1 MNPVKKHAVKLKM
14 EQNMLEVIGLKKS
27 FGDTE
32 VLKSIDFKVEKGE
45 VIAVIGPSGSGK
57 TTLLRCI
64 SFLNSSDGG
73 IMILDGKEY
82 DMAHASKNEIRE
94 ARKSMGFVFQSF
106 NLFRNMTALK
116 NVMEGLTT
124 GQKMDKTK
132 AKEKALKMLEKVGM
146 LEKASNYPD
155 ELSGGQRQ
163 RVAIARAIALN
174 PEVLLFDE
182 PTSALDPELTVEVL
196 DTMKKLADEG
206 TTMVV
211 VTHEMNFARNVASR
225 VVFMEEG
232 LVVEEGPSKSFFEN
246 PKEER
251 TKQFLKI
258 ESK

>member
-1 MNPVKKHAVKLKM
+1 
-14 EQNMLEVIGLKKS
+14 MLQVIGLKKS
-27 FGDTE
+27 FGDTK
-32 VLKSIDFKVEKGE
+32 VLKGIDFKVEKGE

-64 SFLNSSDGG
+64 SFLNSSDAGVIRLG
-73 IMILDGKEY
+73 DREY
-82 DMAHASKNEIRE
+82 DMVKATKSEIKE
-94 ARKSMGFVFQSF
+94 IRKSMGFVFQSF
-106 NLFRNMTALK
+106 NLFRNMTVIK

-124 GQKMDKTK
+124 GQKLDKEE
-132 AKEKALKMLEKVGM
+132 AKKKALLMLEKVGM
-146 LEKASNYPD
+146 SEKADKYPD

-174 PEVLLFDE
+174 PEVILFDE

-211 VTHEMNFARNVASR
+211 VTHEMNFAKNVASR
-225 VVFMEEG
+225 VVFMEDG
-232 LVVEEGPSKSFFEN
+232 FVVEEGPAKEFFED

-251 TKQFLKI
+251 TKQFIKL
-258 ESK
+258 ESE

>member
-1 MNPVKKHAVKLKM
+1 
-14 EQNMLEVIGLKKS
+14 MLEVTGLKKS
-27 FGDTE
+27 FGNTE
-32 VLKSIDFKVEKGE
+32 VLKNIDFKVEKGE

-64 SFLNSSDGG
+64 SFLNSSDAG
-73 IMILDGKEY
+73 IIKLRDKEY
-82 DMAHASKNEIRE
+82 SMAKATKSEIKE
-94 ARKSMGFVFQSF
+94 IRKSMGFVFQSF

-116 NVMEGLTT
+116 NVMEGLVTS
-124 GQKMDKTK
+124 QKLEKEE
-132 AKEKALKMLEKVGM
+132 AKKRALSMLEKVGM
-146 LEKASNYPD
+146 LEKADNYPD

-174 PEVLLFDE
+174 PEVILFDE

-211 VTHEMNFARNVASR
+211 VTHEMNFAKNVASR
-225 VVFMEEG
+225 VVFMEDG
-232 LVVEEGPSKSFFEN
+232 IVVEEGPAKDFFEN

-251 TKQFLKI
+251 TKQFLKL

>member
-1 MNPVKKHAVKLKM
+1 MRKAVVIKNKLGYT
-14 EQNMLEVIGLKKS
+14 MLEVTGLKKT
-27 FGDTE
+27 FGNTE
-32 VLKSIDFKVEKGE
+32 VLKNIDFKVEKGE
-45 VIAVIGPSGSGK
+45 VIAIIGPSGSGK

-64 SFLNSSDGG
+64 SFLNNSDAGK
-73 IMILDGKEY
+73 ITLDGKEY
-82 DMAHASKNEIRE
+82 DMVKATKAEIKE
-94 ARKSMGFVFQSF
+94 IRKSMGFVFQSF
-106 NLFRNMTALK
+106 NLFRNMSALK
-116 NVMEGLTT
+116 NVMEGLVG
-124 GQKMDKTK
+124 GQKMNKDE
-132 AKEKALKMLEKVGM
+132 AKEIALKMLDKVGM
-146 LEKASNYPD
+146 LDKAENYPD
-155 ELSGGQRQ
+155 ELSGGQSQ

-174 PEVLLFDE
+174 PSVILFDE

-225 VVFMEEG
+225 VVFMEDG
-232 LVVEEGPSKSFFEN
+232 VVVEEGPAKEFFEN

>member
-1 MNPVKKHAVKLKM
+1 
-14 EQNMLEVIGLKKS
+14 MLEVIGLKKS

-32 VLKSIDFKVEKGE
+32 VLRNIDFKVEKGE

-64 SFLNSSDGG
+64 SFLNSSDAGT
-73 IMILDGKEY
+73 IKLRDKEY
-82 DMAHASKNEIRE
+82 SMAKATKSEIKE
-94 ARKSMGFVFQSF
+94 IRKSMGFVFQSF

-116 NVMEGLTT
+116 NVMEGLVTS
-124 GQKMDKTK
+124 QKLEKEE
-132 AKEKALKMLEKVGM
+132 AKKRALSMLEKVGM
-146 LEKASNYPD
+146 LEKADNYPD

-174 PEVLLFDE
+174 PEVILFDE

-211 VTHEMNFARNVASR
+211 VTHEMNFAKNVASR
-225 VVFMEEG
+225 IVFMEDG
-232 LVVEEGPSKSFFEN
+232 IVVEEGPAKDFFEN

-251 TKQFLKI
+251 TKQFLKL

>member
-1 MNPVKKHAVKLKM
+1 
-14 EQNMLEVIGLKKS
+14 MLEVVGLKKT
-27 FGDTE
+27 FGDIE
-32 VLKSIDFKVEKGE
+32 VLKSIDFKVDKGE

-64 SFLNSSDGG
+64 SFLNNSDSG
-73 IMILDGKEY
+73 IIKLDDKEY
-82 DMAHASKNEIRE
+82 DMVKASKTEIKE
-94 ARKSMGFVFQSF
+94 IRKSMGFVFQSF

-116 NVMEGLTT
+116 NVMEGLVT
-124 GQKMDKTK
+124 GQKMNKEEAK
-132 AKEKALKMLEKVGM
+132 AHALKMLEKVGM
-146 LEKASNYPD
+146 LEKANNYPD

-174 PEVLLFDE
+174 PRVILFDE

-225 VVFMEEG
+225 VVFMEDG
-232 LVVEEGPSKSFFEN
+232 LVVEEGPSKEFFEN

-251 TKQFLKI
+251 TKQFLTI

>member
-1 MNPVKKHAVKLKM
+1 
-14 EQNMLEVIGLKKS
+14 MLEVIGLKKS

-32 VLKSIDFKVEKGE
+32 VLKNIDFKVNRGE

-73 IMILDGKEY
+73 VIKIDNEEY
-82 DMAHASKNEIRE
+82 DMVNISKKGIKHI
-94 ARKSMGFVFQSF
+94 RKSMGFVFQSF

-116 NVMEGLTT
+116 NVMEGLVT
-124 GQKMDKTK
+124 GQRLDK
-132 AKEKALKMLEKVGM
+132 KEAEKIALAMLDKVGM
-146 LEKASNYPD
+146 LEKAHMYPD
-155 ELSGGQRQ
+155 ELSGGQKQ

-174 PEVLLFDE
+174 PKVILFDE

-196 DTMKKLADEG
+196 DTMKKLTDEG

-211 VTHEMNFARNVASR
+211 VTHEMNFAKNVASR
-225 VVFMEEG
+225 VVFMEDG
-232 LVVEEGPSKSFFEN
+232 YVVEEGPSKEFFKN

-251 TKQFLKI
+251 TRQFLKM

>member
-1 MNPVKKHAVKLKM
+1 
-14 EQNMLEVIGLKKS
+14 MLEVKGLKKS

-32 VLKSIDFKVEKGE
+32 VLKNIDFKVEKGE

-64 SFLNSSDGG
+64 SFLNGSDGG
-73 IMILDGKEY
+73 TMILDDKEY
-82 DMAHASKNEIRE
+82 DMVRASKTEIKE
-94 ARKSMGFVFQSF
+94 ARKRMGFVFQSF
-106 NLFRNMTALK
+106 NLFRNMTVLK

-124 GQKMDKTK
+124 GQKMEKDK
-132 AKEKALKMLEKVGM
+132 AKEIALKMLEKVGM
-146 LEKASNYPD
+146 LEKAPNYPD
-155 ELSGGQRQ
+155 ELSGGQNQ

-174 PEVLLFDE
+174 PEVILFDE

-211 VTHEMNFARNVASR
+211 VTHEMNFAKNVASR
-225 VVFMEEG
+225 VVFMDGG
-232 LVVEEGPSKSFFEN
+232 LVVEEGPSKEFFEN

-251 TKQFLKI
+251 TRQFLKL
-258 ESK
+258 ESTSK